1 MASPIS
7 GSERAARQAAD
18 LYDIYSNARDD
29 AWRYTLGRS
38 GRRPL
43 YAIGLNP
50 STATREKSDTTVAKV
65 ERVARRHGYDGF
77 VMLNLYPVRATDF
90 NELARRADA
99 RAFSENVERIEA
111 AILADAR
118 PVVWAAWGQSILA
131 RSFFVDAVVELL
143 SRLGEPRVS
152 WRHFG
157 KLTAAGHPRHPS
169 RLNDAWAFSP
179 LDVERY
185 ARVLAHAKV
194 KGAP

>member
-1 MASPIS
+1 M
-7 GSERAARQAAD
+7 
-18 LYDIYSNARDD
+18 YDIYSNARAD
-29 AWRYTLGRS
+29 AWRYTLGKS
-38 GRRPL
+38 GRRRL
-43 YAIGLNP
+43 FAIGLNP

-65 ERVARRHGYDGF
+65 EGVARRNGYDGF

-99 RAFSENVERIEA
+99 RAFSENVERMEG

-131 RSFFVDAVVELL
+131 RSFFVEAIVELL
-143 SRLGEPRVS
+143 SRLDSPRVS

-169 RLNDAWAFSP
+169 RLNYAWTFSP

-185 ARVLAHAKV
+185 RRVLAHGRA